1 MDNDSAGEKATTLLN
16 DFFQTQ
22 EGLTHQP
29 MNKLYAPHKDVNA
42 WHMHQRN
49 LSL

>member
-1 MDNDSAGEKATTLLN
+1 MDNDTAGEKATALLK
-16 DFFQTQ
+16 DFFKMQ

-42 WHMHQRN
+42 WHMHQLK